1 MDIDMS
7 ESSHSRSTAGGTP
20 LVSSER
26 VIEAVAEAKGINP
39 IDLDPLYQYLDLEAL
54 DALVAS
60 GNQDLSIRWRV
71 DGAEVEV
78 WGDGEVRVR

>member
-1 MDIDMS
+1 MS
-7 ESSHSRSTAGGTP
+7 ESSHRGSTAGAQ
-20 LVSSER
+20 LLSSER

-39 IDLDPLYQYLDLEAL
+39 IDLEPLYQHLDLDAL

-71 DGAEVEV
+71 DDAEIEV
-78 WGDGEVRVR
+78 SGDGEVQVR